1 MVMKRV
7 FLLSLALFCLAWPAS
22 SFCDDEENN
31 LLLLLQY
38 KDVYNRSP
46 QAPGSQ
52 PLIDFYND
60 GVTPV
65 VYVDVVPSSSSVLV
79 FIINLDT
86 MEEFYD
92 IAEAGDTAIDI
103 DITGTQGRYEV
114 FYSADGEVPTGYA
127 NMGHAGNF
135 LIW

>member
-1 MVMKRV
+1 
-7 FLLSLALFCLAWPAS
+7 
-22 SFCDDEENN
+22 
-31 LLLLLQY
+31 
-38 KDVYNRSP
+38 
-46 QAPGSQ
+46 
-52 PLIDFYND
+52 LIDFYND

-92 IAEAGDTAIDI
+92 VAAAGETVVDI

-135 LIW
+135 NIW

>member
-7 FLLSLALFCLAWPAS
+7 LLSLFFSCLVLPAFS
-22 SFCDDEENN
+22 NMDDFPYWESTDH
-31 LLLLLQY
+31 LL
-38 KDVYNRSP
+38 RAP
-46 QAPGSQ
+46 QAPGTL
-52 PLIDFYND
+52 PLIEFYND
-60 GVTPV
+60 GVTPG

-135 LIW
+135 NIW

>member
-1 MVMKRV
+1 MKRV
-7 FLLSLALFCLAWPAS
+7 FLLSLAFLCLALPAS
-22 SFCDDEENN
+22 SFCGDDAPFGCYPDTYDSINS
-31 LLLLLQY
+31 
-38 KDVYNRSP
+38 RAP
-46 QAPGSQ
+46 QAPGTL
-52 PLIDFYND
+52 PLIEFYND

>member
-7 FLLSLALFCLAWPAS
+7 LLSLFFSCLVLPAFS
-22 SFCDDEENN
+22 NMDDFPYWESTDH
-31 LLLLLQY
+31 LL
-38 KDVYNRSP
+38 RAP
-46 QAPGSQ
+46 QAPGTL
-52 PLIDFYND
+52 PLIEFYND

-135 LIW
+135 NIW

>member
-1 MVMKRV
+1 M
-7 FLLSLALFCLAWPAS
+7 
-22 SFCDDEENN
+22 
-31 LLLLLQY
+31 
-38 KDVYNRSP
+38 
-46 QAPGSQ
+46 
-52 PLIDFYND
+52 IDFYND

>member
-7 FLLSLALFCLAWPAS
+7 LLSLFFLCLVLPAFS
-22 SFCDDEENN
+22 NFDI
-31 LLLLLQY
+31 
-38 KDVYNRSP
+38 SP
-46 QAPGSQ
+46 HGTPNEYLTHVPRTSMAPGSQ
-52 PLIDFYND
+52 SLIDFYND

-79 FIINLDT
+79 LIINLDT

-127 NMGHAGNF
+127 NMGHAGSFN
-135 LIW
+135 IW

>member
-1 MVMKRV
+1 MKRV
-7 FLLSLALFCLAWPAS
+7 LLFLFFSCLVFPAFS
-22 SFCDDEENN
+22 NIEDPPCWIPRE
-31 LLLLLQY
+31 LLETHLPH
-38 KDVYNRSP
+38 SP

>member
-1 MVMKRV
+1 MKRV
-7 FLLSLALFCLAWPAS
+7 LVFLAFLVCINFNAFSDGGEVYLAGILL
-22 SFCDDEENN
+22 DEHRPYRTQSNGGT
-31 LLLLLQY
+31 L
-38 KDVYNRSP
+38 
-46 QAPGSQ
+46 
-52 PLIDFYND
+52 PLVEFYND

-127 NMGHAGNF
+127 NIGYAGNF
-135 LIW
+135 NIW

>member
-1 MVMKRV
+1 MKRV
-7 FLLSLALFCLAWPAS
+7 LLSLFFSCLVLPAFS
-22 SFCDDEENN
+22 NFDEPLYWLPEGHSMH
-31 LLLLLQY
+31 LP
-38 KDVYNRSP
+38 RTS
-46 QAPGSQ
+46 QAPGTQ
-52 PLIDFYND
+52 PLIEFYND

-127 NMGHAGNF
+127 NIGYAGNF
-135 LIW
+135 NIW

>member
-7 FLLSLALFCLAWPAS
+7 LLSLFFSCLVLPAFS
-22 SFCDDEENN
+22 NMDDFPYWESTDH
-31 LLLLLQY
+31 LL
-38 KDVYNRSP
+38 RAP

-65 VYVDVVPSSSSVLV
+65 VFVDVVPSSSSVLV

>member
-7 FLLSLALFCLAWPAS
+7 LLSLFFSCLVLPAFS
-22 SFCDDEENN
+22 NMDDFPYWESTDH
-31 LLLLLQY
+31 LL
-38 KDVYNRSP
+38 RAP
-46 QAPGSQ
+46 QAPGTQ

-92 IAEAGDTAIDI
+92 VAEAGDTAIDI

-135 LIW
+135 NIW

>member
-1 MVMKRV
+1 MKRV
-7 FLLSLALFCLAWPAS
+7 LLSLFFSCLVFPAFS
-22 SFCDDEENN
+22 NIEDPPLRWIPRE
-31 LLLLLQY
+31 LLQTHL
-38 KDVYNRSP
+38 P
-46 QAPGSQ
+46 HTQQAPGSQ
-52 PLIDFYND
+52 PLIEFYND

-65 VYVDVVPSSSSVLV
+65 VYVDVVPSSSNVLV

-92 IAEAGDTAIDI
+92 IAAAGETAIDI

-127 NMGHAGNF
+127 NIGYAGNF
-135 LIW
+135 NIW

>member
-1 MVMKRV
+1 MKRV
-7 FLLSLALFCLAWPAS
+7 LLSLFLSCLVLPAFS
-22 SFCDDEENN
+22 NIEDPPPFRDINDHYSR
-31 LLLLLQY
+31 
-38 KDVYNRSP
+38 VP
-46 QAPGSQ
+46 QVPGSQ
-52 PLIDFYND
+52 SLIDFYND

-135 LIW
+135 NIW

>member
-1 MVMKRV
+1 MKRV
-7 FLLSLALFCLAWPAS
+7 LLSLFLSCLVSPAFS
-22 SFCDDEENN
+22 NIDNPPYRDATDHM
-31 LLLLLQY
+31 LRVQQVL
-38 KDVYNRSP
+38 
-46 QAPGSQ
+46 GSQ
-52 PLIDFYND
+52 SLIDFYND

-79 FIINLDT
+79 LIINLDT

-135 LIW
+135 NIW

>member
-1 MVMKRV
+1 MKRV
-7 FLLSLALFCLAWPAS
+7 FLLSLAFLCLALPAS
-22 SFCDDEENN
+22 SFCGDDAPFGSYPDTYDSINS
-31 LLLLLQY
+31 
-38 KDVYNRSP
+38 RAP
-46 QAPGSQ
+46 QVPGTL
-52 PLIDFYND
+52 PLIEFYND

-135 LIW
+135 NIW

>member
-7 FLLSLALFCLAWPAS
+7 LLSLFFLCLVLPAFS
-22 SFCDDEENN
+22 NFDD
-31 LLLLLQY
+31 
-38 KDVYNRSP
+38 SP
-46 QAPGSQ
+46 HGTPNEFLTHVPRTSQAPGTQ
-52 PLIDFYND
+52 PLIEFYND

-127 NMGHAGNF
+127 NIGYAGNF
-135 LIW
+135 NIW

>member
-1 MVMKRV
+1 MKRV
-7 FLLSLALFCLAWPAS
+7 FLLCLALFCLAWPAS
-22 SFCDDEENN
+22 SFCDDDMGPLPIKQENT
-31 LLLLLQY
+31 
-38 KDVYNRSP
+38 YNRAP
-46 QAPGSQ
+46 QAPGTL
-52 PLIDFYND
+52 PLIEFYND

-127 NMGHAGNF
+127 NMGYAGNF
-135 LIW
+135 NIW

>member
-1 MVMKRV
+1 MDD
-7 FLLSLALFCLAWPAS
+7 FPYWESTDHLLRA
-22 SFCDDEENN
+22 
-31 LLLLLQY
+31 
-38 KDVYNRSP
+38 P
-46 QAPGSQ
+46 QAPGTL
-52 PLIDFYND
+52 PLIEFYND

-135 LIW
+135 NIW

>member
-7 FLLSLALFCLAWPAS
+7 LLSLFFSCLVLPAFS
-22 SFCDDEENN
+22 NFDEPLYWLPEGDSMH
-31 LLLLLQY
+31 LP
-38 KDVYNRSP
+38 RTS
-46 QAPGSQ
+46 QAPGTQ
-52 PLIDFYND
+52 PLIEFYND

-127 NMGHAGNF
+127 NIGYAGNF
-135 LIW
+135 NIW

>member
-1 MVMKRV
+1 MKRV
-7 FLLSLALFCLAWPAS
+7 LLSLAMCILACPIVSSSNTYLAELPDVPNDSLFGLRAP
-22 SFCDDEENN
+22 
-31 LLLLLQY
+31 L
-38 KDVYNRSP
+38 
-46 QAPGSQ
+46 APGSQ
-52 PLIDFYND
+52 PLIEFYND

-92 IAEAGDTAIDI
+92 IASAGDTAIDI

-135 LIW
+135 NIW

>member
-7 FLLSLALFCLAWPAS
+7 LLSLFFSCLVLPAFS
-22 SFCDDEENN
+22 NMDDFPYWESTDH
-31 LLLLLQY
+31 LL
-38 KDVYNRSP
+38 RAP
-46 QAPGSQ
+46 QAPGTQ

-135 LIW
+135 NIW